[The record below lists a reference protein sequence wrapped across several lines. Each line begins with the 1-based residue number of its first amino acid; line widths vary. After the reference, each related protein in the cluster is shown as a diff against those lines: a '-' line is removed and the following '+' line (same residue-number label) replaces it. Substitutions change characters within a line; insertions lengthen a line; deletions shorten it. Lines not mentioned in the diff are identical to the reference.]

1 MDDFALG
8 IILGIL
14 GAAFF
19 AIQNV
24 IVKWLGED
32 VRPVAANSIRVWISL
47 PIVIFIALNPFRQA
61 NFEIAIETYV
71 VLALSVFFAAGFGDV
86 VYFQSQDRIGVST
99 AFAIANTYPIV
110 TYFFAIL
117 FLSDVFIPIRFLGVI
132 LAITGIILISREQDI
147 QYPDEP
153 ENQNRG
159 IDRIGY
165 LMAGSTAVMFALATI
180 MVDIGVTGVDPLD
193 ANVIRLAFGSVMLMP
208 TFYWSRRKGMRMPSR
223 RGIRIM
229 AIAGILGMAIA
240 STFWVASVKYIGAT
254 LSAVIGSISPLF
266 ALPMSVRYL
275 NEIVNWKVGLGTIA
289 TIIGIWITLIAG

>member
-1 MDDFALG
+1 LDEFTFG
-8 IILGIL
+8 VILGIL
-14 GAAFF
+14 GASFF

-24 IVKWLGED
+24 IIKWIGED
-32 VRPVAANSIRVWISL
+32 VRPVAANSIRVWVAF
-47 PIVIFIALNPFRQA
+47 PIVLFIAVNPFRQA
-61 NFEIAIETYV
+61 NLIMPMETLLA
-71 VLALSVFFAAGFGDV
+71 LALSVFFAAGFGDV
-86 VYFQSQDRIGVST
+86 VYYQGQDRIGVST

-117 FLSDVFIPIRFLGVI
+117 FLSDMFIPVRFMGVI

-159 IDRIGY
+159 IDKIGY
-165 LMAGSTAVMFALATI
+165 LMAGSTAVMFAFATI
-180 MVDIGVTGVDPLD
+180 MVDIGTTGVDPLD
-193 ANVIRLAFGSVMLMP
+193 ANLIRLTFGSLMLMP

-223 RGIRIM
+223 RGIKIV
-229 AIAGILGMAIA
+229 AIASILGMALS

-254 LSAVIGSISPLF
+254 LSAVIGSTSPLF
-266 ALPMSVRYL
+266 ALPLSVRYL
-275 NEIVNWKVGLGTIA
+275 DETVNWKVGLGTIA